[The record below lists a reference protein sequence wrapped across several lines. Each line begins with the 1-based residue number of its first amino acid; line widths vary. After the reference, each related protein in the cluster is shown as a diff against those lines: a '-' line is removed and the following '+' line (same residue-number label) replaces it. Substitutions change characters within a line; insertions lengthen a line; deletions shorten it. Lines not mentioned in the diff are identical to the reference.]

1 MNYKLVDT
9 IRGKVLQEFDSK
21 EAAEKALTHS
31 SVLDNNVVELQ
42 AAVAAPKKKATK
54 KVKANV
60 ETAE

>member
-1 MNYKLVDT
+1 MSYKLVDT

-42 AAVAAPKKKATK
+42 AAAAPKKKATK

-60 ETAE
+60 EAAE

>member
-1 MNYKLVDT
+1 MIYKLVDT
-9 IRGKVLQEFDSK
+9 IRGEVLQEFDSK

-42 AAVAAPKKKATK
+42 AAVAPKKKATK

-60 ETAE
+60 EAAE

>member
-1 MNYKLVDT
+1 MTYKLGDT

-42 AAVAAPKKKATK
+42 AAVAPKKKATK

-60 ETAE
+60 EAAE

>member
-1 MNYKLVDT
+1 MSYKLVDT

-31 SVLDNNVVELQ
+31 SVLDNNVIELQ
-42 AAVAAPKKKATK
+42 AAVAPKKRATK

-60 ETAE
+60 EAAE

>member
-1 MNYKLVDT
+1 MTYKLVDT

-31 SVLDNNVVELQ
+31 SALDNNVVELQ
-42 AAVAAPKKKATK
+42 APAPKKKATK
-54 KVKANV
+54 KVKADV

>member
-1 MNYKLVDT
+1 MTYKLVDT

-42 AAVAAPKKKATK
+42 AAAAPKKKATK

-60 ETAE
+60 EAAE

>member
-1 MNYKLVDT
+1 MTYKLVDT
-9 IRGKVLQEFDSK
+9 LRGKVLQEFDSK

-42 AAVAAPKKKATK
+42 AAVAPKKKATK

-60 ETAE
+60 EAAE

>member
-1 MNYKLVDT
+1 MTYKLVDT

-21 EAAEKALTHS
+21 EAAEKALSHS

-42 AAVAAPKKKATK
+42 AAAAPKKKATK

-60 ETAE
+60 EAAE

>member
-1 MNYKLVDT
+1 MSYKLVDT

-21 EAAEKALTHS
+21 EAAEKALSHS

-42 AAVAAPKKKATK
+42 AAAAPKKKATK

-60 ETAE
+60 EAAE

>member
-1 MNYKLVDT
+1 MTYKLVDT
-9 IRGKVLQEFDSK
+9 IRGEVLQEFDSK

-42 AAVAAPKKKATK
+42 AAVAPKKKATK

-60 ETAE
+60 EAAE

>member
-1 MNYKLVDT
+1 MSYKLVDT

-42 AAVAAPKKKATK
+42 AAAAPKKKATK

-60 ETAE
+60 EAAQ

>member
-1 MNYKLVDT
+1 MTYKLVDT

-42 AAVAAPKKKATK
+42 AAAAPKKKATK
-54 KVKANV
+54 KVKADV
-60 ETAE
+60 EAAE

>member
-21 EAAEKALTHS
+21 EAAEKALGRQST
-31 SVLDNNVVELQ
+31 LDDNVVELQ
-42 AAVAAPKKKATK
+42 ADAAPKKKATK

-60 ETAE
+60 EAAE

>member
-1 MNYKLVDT
+1 MTYKLVDT

-42 AAVAAPKKKATK
+42 AAAAPKKKATK

-60 ETAE
+60 EAAQ

>member
-1 MNYKLVDT
+1 MSYKLVDT

-21 EAAEKALTHS
+21 EAAEKALSHS

-42 AAVAAPKKKATK
+42 AAAAPKKKATK

-60 ETAE
+60 EAAQ